1 MKSLHENKEAES
13 LSSISIIFD
22 AHNLQLPTVN
32 HDSTDSLMWQGTMP
46 HKTYLFRSITA
57 YKEKYLF
64 KAYNNRVPET
74 AFLAIIDMHILDND
88 CHFFG
93 LDLYQFDRSD
103 LKFSICSE
111 IFAKS

>member
-1 MKSLHENKEAES
+1 METFLTKILTFLKSLHENKEAES

-64 KAYNNRVPET
+64 KAYNNRET
-74 AFLAIIDMHILDND
+74 AT
-88 CHFFG
+88 G
-93 LDLYQFDRSD
+93 
-103 LKFSICSE
+103 KFMLRQGNGHNIP
-111 IFAKS
+111 IYLWFRQKS